1 MINFISTF
9 PPIMCGIG
17 TYTSYLVN
25 EMRAEDWRV
34 TSFRQDE
41 LFTTDHTCKFDNNV
55 SYQISLSHPH
65 LPPFLEGELLWFEH
79 AFGMWGRESPAFL
92 QLVKEAKEKKKKVIA
107 SFHSI
112 HFESDETVSGMW
124 RKEENLLNNV
134 LPWLDA
140 ITVFTD
146 GAYRALSR
154 AFPQYKD
161 KIVVLRHGV
170 HLHPQVSQEKAKERL
185 LGYLINQANISFG
198 QKQELKEMYPQFFSP
213 ETFLLGNFGF
223 ITGDK
228 DPLRLYQL
236 GQLLQDRIPERR
248 VIALYIGRIQKRKD
262 KKIEESLPILA
273 DLRSIHDGGA
283 NLFFED
289 YLPESIFPYAFR
301 ALDFSIFWSHNATQS
316 GRMAHAQGTGT
327 CVVGR
332 RIEGIGETLDLAGL
346 PSAVSLED
354 LAEKIGRLMGEPG
367 LKKEAEKS
375 SRHYAQE
382 YSFEKQAKKHLLL
395 EQMVRSGGELP
406 VIDRTKPKIT
416 FILPRLA
423 LGKRDGLE
431 EPPTEVTAFLNVAE
445 DLDLYPPPGKYHKI
459 PLQDGMPIP
468 LEKMKETISWIKRN
482 ISSHKVTVF
491 CRYGKGRSASVIIA
505 YLCSIGFDYQEA
517 VELVASQC
525 PGINPLPGLAQTIRM
540 ALQ

>member
-17 TYTSYLVN
+17 TYTNYLVN
-25 EMRAEDWRV
+25 KICAEDWRV
-34 TSFRQDE
+34 TSFRLAE
-41 LFTTDHTCKFDNNV
+41 LLTTDHTWRFNSRV

-65 LPPFLEGELLWFEH
+65 LPPSLEGDLLWFQH

-112 HFESDETVSGMW
+112 HFESDETVSGLR
-124 RKEENLLNNV
+124 RKEEHLLDNV
-134 LPWLDA
+134 LPWLDVA
-140 ITVFTD
+140 TVFTD

-161 KIVVLRHGV
+161 KLVVLRHGV
-170 HLHPQVSQEKAKERL
+170 HLHPQVSQQQAKERL
-185 LGYLINQANISFG
+185 LGHLSNQANISFG
-198 QKQELKEMYPQFFSP
+198 PKQKLNESYRQFFSP
-213 ETFLLGNFGF
+213 ETILLGNFGF
-223 ITGDK
+223 ITADK
-228 DPLRLYQL
+228 DPLKLYRLSQL
-236 GQLLQDRIPERR
+236 VQDRIPGRR

-262 KKIEESLPILA
+262 KTIEESLPILA
-273 DLRSIHDGGA
+273 NLRSVHDGRA
-283 NLFFED
+283 NLFFEA

-301 ALDFSIFWSHNATQS
+301 AMDFSIFWNHNATQS

-354 LAEKIGRLMGEPG
+354 LAEKIGRLIGEPG
-367 LKKEAEKS
+367 LKKEAERS
-375 SRHYAQE
+375 SCRYAQE
-382 YSFEKQAKKHLLL
+382 YSFEKQAEKHLLL
-395 EQMVRSGGELP
+395 EQVVRSGGELP
-406 VIDRTKPKIT
+406 VIDRIKSKIT

-431 EPPTEVTAFLNVAE
+431 EPPTEVTAFLNVA
-445 DLDLYPPPGKYHKI
+445 DDVDLYPPPGKYHKI

-468 LEKMKETISWIKRN
+468 LEKMKEAISWIRRN
-482 ISSHKVTVF
+482 ISSHKIAVF

-505 YLCSIGFDYQEA
+505 YLCSIGFDYREA
-517 VELVASQC
+517 LELVASQR
-525 PGINPLPGLAQTIRM
+525 PGIDPLPGLAQTIKM
-540 ALQ
+540 TLK